1 MVMKLSDI
9 PNSNYNLA
17 RTTFGYDNAAHGLM
31 HLENQPERV
40 EVGMPTYQYHCLD
53 CKKRF
58 EIFQSYDEYGTV
70 EVLCPHCNSSK
81 IQRRIG
87 RIRIAKSED
96 SRLEDLADPSML
108 AGLEDD
114 PKALGKMMR
123 KMSSEMG
130 EDMGPEF
137 DEVID
142 RLESGQSPEE
152 IEDSMP
158 DLAEGMSDGMGGM
171 GGMGDF

>member
-1 MVMKLSDI
+1 
-9 PNSNYNLA
+9 
-17 RTTFGYDNAAHGLM
+17 
-31 HLENQPERV
+31 
-40 EVGMPTYQYHCLD
+40 MPTYLYDCLE

-58 EIFQSYDEYGTV
+58 EIFLTYDEYGTV
-70 EVLCPHCNSSK
+70 EVLCAHCGSRD

-87 RIRIAKSED
+87 RIRVAKSED

-152 IEDSMP
+152 IEESMP
-158 DLAEGMSDGMGGM
+158 DLADDMGPGM